1 MEKAGRV
8 VGLLV
13 FLAGVAVLFF
23 VFYTA
28 YEMFMSPVTGLID
41 TARDASGKINMNNL
55 GGVFISTLVKIFLL
69 FIMTY
74 AGSLIASKGIYFFSG
89 SKDLEVEKIKKVTV
103 NNEKSE

>member
-23 VFYTA
+23 VFYIA
-28 YEMFMSPVTGLID
+28 YVMFMSPVTGFID

-55 GGVFISTLVKIFLL
+55 GGVFISTLIKIFLL
-69 FIMTY
+69 CIMTY

-89 SKDLEVEKIKKVTV
+89 SKDLEAEKIRKAAIKD
-103 NNEKSE
+103 EKS

>member
-23 VFYTA
+23 VFFSA
-28 YEMFMSPVTGLID
+28 YEMFMSPATGLID
-41 TARDASGKINMNNL
+41 AARGANGKIDINNL
-55 GGVFISTLVKIFLL
+55 GGAFISVLVKLFLL

-74 AGSLIASKGIYFFSG
+74 AGSLIASKGIYLFSG
-89 SKDLEVEKIKKVTV
+89 SKDIEVEKIQKIAAKD
-103 NNEKSE
+103 ESA